1 MMQKRPRK
9 SLTRNDVKGK
19 VDFFSLSI
27 AFALLYLLLSWV
39 LVLILGNDRKEEI
52 DFLLERRMAG
62 YEQEFASAQVHFEH
76 VSNMMFE
83 DLMAHLPAAVLLDR
97 IQYMEAGE
105 NRDLTLHELKE
116 ASQAVFE
123 RVQPQG
129 LSQVA
134 YYGPEGEPLLLV
146 GNEENPFPP
155 IESSNHTEAQ
165 SWFSIGNPFNGFRSS
180 YPVTISGRVV
190 GTVVFSFPITP
201 FIAHMQETTRPKD
214 YLYLIKESV
223 LESRH
228 AKERPQGFELSILS
242 EDYRVVSGMGWQDH
256 AFAGNEDANQREE
269 LLDKMTRQFRFAD
282 KEGEPEAFVVKND
295 TSRNIFGYLPIT
307 DLQGEPS
314 AVLIFLEVNDPEL
327 LAIHAS
333 YKKVSG
339 WTLLGSAI
347 LIFICAGGLKL
358 YLAGRFKE
366 RIYTLHLRTMAA
378 QLPGVI
384 FQIRRDEE
392 SGTFRFTYCSEAV
405 RSLFAL
411 TPRDVVDDPSSL
423 LNKFEEDQRNV
434 FLGLFSG
441 ETVNHHD
448 VLEFKLSEKGR
459 EDRWFEVSAS
469 LDPALTD
476 RWNGYLTEI
485 TRKKGNERKLN
496 EANIEQAKTNE
507 LLQLS
512 FLEAQSAAMAAEAA
526 TRSKSEFLA
535 NMSHEIRTPMNG
547 VLGMT
552 GLLLDTH
559 LSEEQKRYAESV
571 ESSAQSLLNL
581 INDILDF
588 SKIEAGRIELEAMDF
603 DLNAMV
609 EDFSL
614 SLAVRAQE
622 KKIEFLCDV
631 DSEIPNHLNGD
642 SGRLRQVLT
651 NLAGNAIKFTQAG
664 EVVLGVQLEEA
675 KAETV
680 RLRFSVRDTGIGIPK
695 EAKDNLFDKFTQVDA
710 SITRRFGG
718 TGLGLAI
725 SKQLIELMGGEIHV
739 ESEVGKGSEFWFV
752 LELEKSSRTHSD
764 ALVIPDSVEGVR
776 VLVVDDNQT
785 NREII
790 TKRLLSW
797 KMRVAEAEGGV
808 RALKMLEEARLL
820 QDPYMIAVLD
830 MQMPDIDGVTL
841 ARKIKSDSTIAETRL
856 ILMSS
861 VGVSPSKFLIH
872 QIGFSSVLMKPV
884 PQNETLKALLNAL
897 AVSKEEMENT
907 PPPAPVMASYRGS
920 RVLVAEDNPINQQV
934 AIGMLKRFDIHADAV
949 ASGEE
954 AIYALETLPYDLV
967 LMDVQMP
974 ILDGLEATRRIRS
987 GDSQVLDSKIPIV
1000 AMTANA
1006 MEGDR
1011 ELCLAGGMSEYIA
1024 KPVSQ
1029 LELIR
1034 VLSLYLKPSDD
1045 VVASQPVLALPE
1057 SNQPVIGSSFSL
1069 EDELGDLDLV
1079 KSIIEEVIAS
1089 TEAELP
1095 DLQTEF
1101 ARKLFDD
1108 AAKTAHRLRGAL
1120 LNLAADRLCDRMLK
1134 FEHACKLQKDH
1145 EAQQLIEK
1153 IEQDFE
1159 ELVIELR
1166 TRGLLDPK

>member
-1 MMQKRPRK
+1 MMQKRLKK
-9 SLTRNDVKGK
+9 SSARNDVKGK
-19 VDFFSLSI
+19 VDFFSLFI

-52 DFLLERRMAG
+52 DFLLERRMSG
-62 YEQEFASAQVHFEH
+62 YQQEFNSAQVHFER
-76 VSNMMFE
+76 VSDMMFK
-83 DLMAHLPAAVLLDR
+83 DMMANLPAAVLMDR
-97 IQYMEAGE
+97 IQYTEAGAT
-105 NRDLTLHELKE
+105 RDLTLNELKT
-116 ASQAVFE
+116 ASQTVFE
-123 RVQPQG
+123 RIEPQG
-129 LSQVA
+129 VYHVA
-134 YYGPEGEPLLLV
+134 FYGPDDEPLLVV
-146 GNEENPFPP
+146 GKSGDQPLP
-155 IESSNHTEAQ
+155 IEISESAAPR
-165 SWFSIGNPFNGFRSS
+165 SWFSVGKHFNGFRSS
-180 YPVTISGRVV
+180 YPVSISGRQV
-190 GTVVFSFPITP
+190 GTVVFSFPVKEY
-201 FIAHMQETTRPKD
+201 IAYMQETTHEKD
-214 YLYLIKESV
+214 YLYLIQESV
-223 LESRH
+223 LEN
-228 AKERPQGFELSILS
+228 KNDQNRPKGFEMSILS
-242 EDYRVVSGMGWQDH
+242 EDYRVVSGMGWQNH
-256 AFAGNEDANQREE
+256 AFTGDEDEAGREE

-282 KEGEPEAFVVKND
+282 KEGEPEAFVVKNE
-295 TSRNIFGYLPIT
+295 TSRNIFGYLPIA
-307 DLQGEPS
+307 DLHGDHT
-314 AVLIFLEVNDPEL
+314 AVLIFLEMNEPEL
-327 LAIHAS
+327 LGIHAS
-333 YKKVSG
+333 YKRVSG

-347 LIFICAGGLKL
+347 LISICAGGLKL

-378 QLPGVI
+378 QLPGII

-405 RSLFAL
+405 RTLFSL
-411 TPRDVVDDPSSL
+411 TPRQVVDDASYL
-423 LNKFEEDQRNV
+423 LDKFEPEQQNI

-448 VLEFKLSEKGR
+448 VLEFKLTEKGQP
-459 EDRWFEVSAS
+459 DRWFEVSAS

-476 RWNGYLTEI
+476 RWNGYLSEI
-485 TRKKGNERKLN
+485 TRKKENERKLN
-496 EANIEQAKTNE
+496 EANIEQTKTNE

-552 GLLLDTH
+552 GLLLDTS
-559 LSEEQKRYAESV
+559 LSDEQKRYAESV
-571 ESSAQSLLNL
+571 ESSALSLLNL

-622 KKIEFLCDV
+622 KNIEFLCDV

-651 NLAGNAIKFTQAG
+651 NLAGNAIKFTQEG
-664 EVVLGVQLEEA
+664 EVVLGVQLVEE
-675 KAETV
+675 KEDTV
-680 RLRFSVRDTGIGIPK
+680 RLRYSVRDTGIGIPK
-695 EAKDNLFDKFTQVDA
+695 DAKDNLFDKFTQVDA

-752 LELEKSSRTHSD
+752 LEVDKSSRTHPD
-764 ALVIPDSVEGVR
+764 VLVVPDTVEGVR

-790 TKRLLSW
+790 TKRLLGW
-797 KMRVAEAEGGV
+797 NMRVAEAEGGV
-808 RALKMLEEARLL
+808 RALEMLEEARVQ
-820 QDPYMIAVLD
+820 QDPFLIGVLD

-841 ARKIKSDSTIAETRL
+841 ARKIKSDSKIADTRL

-897 AVSKEEMENT
+897 AVTKEELENT
-907 PPPAPVMASYRGS
+907 PRPAPVMASYRGS

-1011 ELCLAGGMSEYIA
+1011 ELCLEGGMSEYIA

-1034 VLSLYLKPSDD
+1034 VLSLYLTPSDKESD
-1045 VVASQPVLALPE
+1045 APPELELPE
-1057 SNQPVIGSSFSL
+1057 SNQPVVGSSFSL
-1069 EDELGDLDLV
+1069 EEELGDKDLV
-1079 KSIIEEVIAS
+1079 KSIIEEVITS
-1089 TEAELP
+1089 TQAELP
-1095 DLQTEF
+1095 DLQIEL
-1101 ARKLFDD
+1101 ARHLYDD
-1108 AAKTAHRLRGAL
+1108 AAKSAHRMRGAL

-1134 FEHACKLQKDH
+1134 FEHACKLHKDT
-1145 EAQQLIEK
+1145 EAQQLIVK
-1153 IEQDFE
+1153 IEKDFE
-1159 ELVIELR
+1159 DLVEALKK
-1166 TRGLLDPK
+1166 RGLLDS